1 MSHQSKTAVAA
12 AFSAAAD
19 TYNVGADVQREVAE
33 NLARRIRAL
42 PRAKHPRILEI
53 GCGTGFLSRAL
64 AALEPSELL
73 LTDVSA
79 AMLARCRE
87 TLGPT
92 ANTKFLAM
100 DGEQPTVAP
109 GFDLICSSLAFQWFD
124 DLSASLACLAG
135 LLAPGGHLV
144 FATLGADSF
153 GSWRQAYAD
162 CGMEPA
168 MRDYPSLDSLAALLS
183 HAEDERLTRS
193 YANGHVF
200 LDELKLIGAH
210 LPEDHHQPATPGALR
225 RVLRTFE
232 SGIDVT
238 YHILY
243 GTLSRT

>member
-1 MSHQSKTAVAA
+1 MRQQSKTAVAA

-19 TYNVGADVQREVAE
+19 TYNMGADVQREVAE
-33 NLARRIRAL
+33 NLTRRIQSL
-42 PRAKHPRILEI
+42 PRAERPRILEI

-64 AALEPSELL
+64 AAMEPSELI
-73 LTDVSA
+73 LTDVSE

-87 TLGPT
+87 TLGPIPGAT
-92 ANTKFLAM
+92 FLAM

-124 DLSASLACLAG
+124 DLPSSLMRLSA
-135 LLAPGGHLV
+135 LLAPGGHMA

-153 GSWRQAYAD
+153 GSWKQAYTD
-162 CGMEPA
+162 SGMSPTI
-168 MRDYPSLDSLAALLS
+168 RGFPSRESLAALLS
-183 HAEDERLTRS
+183 HVEDEHLTRH

-210 LPEDHHQPATPGALR
+210 SPEERHLPLTPGALR

-232 SGIDVT
+232 NGIDVT
-238 YHILY
+238 YHIIY
-243 GTLSRT
+243 GMWRA

>member
-1 MSHQSKTAVAA
+1 MRQQNKTAVAA

-19 TYNVGADVQREVAE
+19 TYNMGADVQREVAE
-33 NLARRIRAL
+33 NLTRRIQSL
-42 PRAKHPRILEI
+42 PLAKHPRILEI

-64 AALEPSELL
+64 AAMAPSQLV
-73 LTDVSA
+73 LTDVSD

-92 ANTKFLAM
+92 PNAKFLAM
-100 DGEQPTVAP
+100 DGERPTVAP

-124 DLSASLACLAG
+124 DLPASLVRLSA
-135 LLAPGGHLV
+135 LLAPGGHIA

-153 GSWRQAYAD
+153 GSWKRAYAD
-162 CGMEPA
+162 GGMSPA
-168 MRDYPSLDSLAALLS
+168 IRSFPPCDVLAALIS
-183 HAEDERLTRS
+183 SVEDEHLTRH

-210 LPEDHHQPATPGALR
+210 LPEEHHQPLTPGALR

-232 SGIDVT
+232 SGIDVN

-243 GTLSRT
+243 GILGA